1 MSKEP
6 ATVVTVKVKD
16 KTYSVSLNNPDL
28 PADKI
33 PQPYWWHS
41 WPHIPK
47 STYRALG
54 VRADEYRVTL
64 DGDSR
69 WLAIVTLDGIPPAYV
84 LDDSGMIIEESRTA
98 PTLNIATVNVRLGA
112 QTELALPLR
121 NILAACIKVGTVTG
135 TLHPAND
142 QYPYGYMTA
151 DLTSTGRYMTP
162 DDRNALMGEPR
173 RLPAASLEQHVAA
186 LEAAILYKSDYE
198 TDCVSI
204 DMSTGELKTIY
215 QYVTD
220 ATGIK
225 DGKTLLRKARENP
238 ELQERAAQSR
248 IRKAKK

>member
-6 ATVVTVKVKD
+6 AKVATVKVKN

-28 PADKI
+28 RADLV
-33 PQPYWWHS
+33 PNPYWWHS
-41 WPHIPK
+41 WAHIPK
-47 STYRALG
+47 RTYRALG

-69 WLAIVTLDGIPPAYV
+69 WLAIVTLDGIPPAYDV
-84 LDDSGMIIEESRTA
+84 DDSGMIIKESRTA

-135 TLHPAND
+135 TVHPADN
-142 QYPYGYMTA
+142 QNPYGYITA
-151 DLTSTGRYMTP
+151 DLTSTGHYMTP
-162 DDRNALMGEPR
+162 DDRNELMGNPR
-173 RLPAASLEQHVAA
+173 RLPASSIEQQQEA
-186 LEAAILYKSDYE
+186 LRAAITYKADLAAE
-198 TDCVSI
+198 RVGI
-204 DMSTGELKTIY
+204 DPNTGALTTVY

-220 ATGIK
+220 ATDIK

-238 ELQERAAQSR
+238 ELRELAEQSR